1 MVRKPYKETTMKLL
15 TTAAIAALLTA
26 NVASADN
33 APAGLIAQSGAM
45 NEGFTTTT
53 QFYGFMEY
61 GVETDEADAGLGMN
75 YFLTDDFTLY
85 GEINF
90 IKEDGN
96 DVDFDTF
103 NFGVDYA
110 ITYNVSTYAEIEFD
124 ADFDY
129 QDVVV
134 GVAFVY

>member
-1 MVRKPYKETTMKLL
+1 MKLL
-15 TTAAIAALLTA
+15 TTAAIAALLSA
-26 NVASADN
+26 NVAMADQ
-33 APAGLIAQSGAM
+33 APAGLIAQAGAM
-45 NEGFTTTT
+45 NETYSLT

-61 GVETDEADAGLGMN
+61 GVESEEADAGLGMN
-75 YFLTDDFTLY
+75 YFLTDEATLY

-90 IKEDGN
+90 IKEDGS

-103 NFGVDYA
+103 NFGIDYA

-124 ADFDY
+124 SDFDY

-134 GVAFVY
+134 GVTFVY